1 MKKRKIG
8 ILGMGVV
15 GSAVNIGLS
24 QLGHLMSFYDP
35 KIAGSQFSDILDT
48 EVCFLCVPTP
58 SCQNSGECD
67 VTIVEKSF
75 EMLEKNKYSGVVVIK
90 STVVPGTT
98 ECMRQKYTNLEI
110 CFVPE
115 FLRERCAMADFIQN
129 HDLCLIGTDSDG
141 VYDLIKQVHGYY
153 PKAVKMVSPTEAEL
167 VKYYNNIYNA
177 TLITLANSF
186 YEVCTSLDA
195 DYSNVKESLV
205 LREHINDSYLQCS
218 DNFRGFGGVCLPKDT
233 LAIAKLVEKQG
244 LNVQFF
250 KMILEENKKY
260 KITVYDGMRK

>member
-1 MKKRKIG
+1 MKKSKIG
-8 ILGMGVV
+8 ILGLGVV
-15 GSAVNIGLS
+15 GNAVKTGLS
-24 QLGHLMSFYDP
+24 QLGHSISFYDP
-35 KIAGSQFSDILDT
+35 KIPESQFSDVLGT

-58 SCQNSGECD
+58 SCQSSGECD
-67 VTIVEKSF
+67 ITIVEKSL
-75 EMLEKNKYSGVVVIK
+75 EMLESNKYSGVVVIK

-98 ECMRQKYTNLEI
+98 EYMRKKYTNLEI

-115 FLRERCAMADFIQN
+115 FLRERCAMVDFVQN
-129 HDLCLIGTDSDG
+129 HDLCLIGTHSDD
-141 VYDLIKQVHGYY
+141 VFELIKQVHGFY

-186 YEVCTSLDA
+186 YEVCTSLGA
-195 DYSNVKESLV
+195 DYSEVKQSLV
-205 LREHINDSYLQCS
+205 MREHINDSYLQCS

-233 LAIAKLVEKQG
+233 LAIAKLVEKLG
-244 LNVQFF
+244 LDIEFF

-260 KITVYDGMRK
+260 KITVYDGMRN